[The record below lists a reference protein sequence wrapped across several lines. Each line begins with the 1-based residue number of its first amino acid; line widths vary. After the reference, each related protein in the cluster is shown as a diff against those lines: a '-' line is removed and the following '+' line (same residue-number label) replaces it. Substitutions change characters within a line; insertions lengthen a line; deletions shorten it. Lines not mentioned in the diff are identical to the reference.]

1 MFRSFP
7 FMTDIDAAVKKT
19 REEGNLPPNN
29 ESDEAQ
35 AVDDDSLMA
44 LLTNIRSMSRAR
56 RDNESKL
63 SLVDKKVISTAA
75 ENDEITNVTNGNDTI
90 VDNETTTSNE
100 QNGNI
105 VSSTENTLSKDSDEK
120 KAQATA
126 TNNEAKAFIINEA
139 TSTTANG
146 KIPDDTNAITS
157 TNKED
162 KVENELSKPKSVN
175 DGETSTD
182 SRGKENSIIIKK
194 LLSRTYLF
202 TDLEICF
209 QVKVEKI

>member
-120 KAQATA
+120 MAQATA

-194 LLSRTYLF
+194 
-202 TDLEICF
+202 
-209 QVKVEKI
+209 